1 MLLSTGGKAHHNRGL
16 MRELSDTQIS
26 QRPGM
31 IELGLGHPD
40 PTLIDAD
47 GLRAAASRA
56 FDLFGRE
63 TINYGFGRGPGPLRD
78 WLRAR
83 LARID
88 PGATPV
94 AAEAITVSGGFSHGF
109 DQIATLMLK
118 PGDVVFAQAPTYH
131 LALRI
136 LRDHG
141 VLLRAIPSDAD
152 GLRADALAAAIDVC
166 RAEGQR
172 PAMLYAIPT
181 FNNPTGACWSA
192 KRRDEVLAV
201 ADAAGVLIVE
211 DDVYRE
217 LAFDA
222 PAPPS
227 LWSIARPGAVA
238 RLGSFSKSLAAGL
251 RVGWITADAALIER
265 LEFSGITD
273 SGGGPNQFAAMTAA
287 AYCLNGDAYDAQLTH
302 LRDAYRARRDAL
314 IGAVRAHL
322 PGCTVKVPAGGL
334 FAWIGLPPGVD
345 GEALC
350 ARSEALG
357 VSFLTGARFFADGQG
372 GADSIRLCFA
382 LYPPETLIDAVQRIA
397 TALRS

>member
-1 MLLSTGGKAHHNRGL
+1 
-16 MRELSDTQIS
+16 MRELSDTQMS

-47 GLRAAASRA
+47 GLRAAAGRA
-56 FDLFGRE
+56 FELFGRE
-63 TINYGFGRGPGPLRD
+63 VINYGFNRGPGPLRD

-83 LARID
+83 LQRID
-88 PGATPV
+88 AP
-94 AAEAITVSGGFSHGF
+94 AAPIEPDAIMISGGFSYAF
-109 DQIATLMLK
+109 DQLATLLLK

-141 VLLRAIPSDAD
+141 VSLRAIPSDAD
-152 GLRADALAAAIDVC
+152 GPRADALAAAIEVC
-166 RAEGQR
+166 RAEGRR

-192 KRRDEVLAV
+192 SRRAEVLEI
-201 ADAAGVLIVE
+201 ADAAGVLIAE

-217 LAFDA
+217 LGFDA

-227 LWSIARPGAVA
+227 LWSIARLGAVV

-251 RVGWITADAALIER
+251 RVGWVTADAALIKR
-265 LEFSGITD
+265 LELNGVTD
-273 SGGGPNQFAAMTAA
+273 SGGGPNQFAAMIAA
-287 AYCLNGDAYDAQLTH
+287 AYCMNGDAYDAQLTH
-302 LRDAYRARRDAL
+302 LRAAYRARRDAL

-322 PGCTVKVPAGGL
+322 PGCAVETPAGGL
-334 FAWIGLPPGVD
+334 FAWITLPLGGD
-345 GEALC
+345 GEALR

-372 GADSIRLCFA
+372 GADAIRLCFA
-382 LYPPETLIDAVQRIA
+382 LYQPEILTDAVRQIA